1 MILLHGE
8 KQKTN
13 DISKYNPKN
22 MKNFPGL
29 QWLLFIFLISAGFN
43 STAQEIKPASE
54 KSFSTFLNNLSQIK
68 ATKVVP
74 HPDWAIMQRQLM
86 ATIEQSAPK
95 YVKKFTQKDGT
106 PYGIGPYD
114 DVYEMFYNWPEMYAM
129 GGSDYLFDTALKSY
143 NAITLNNSAYVKD
156 SIDYNHQLYKEF
168 PRQDDW
174 FHISEGITLF
184 YNMGLAEAK
193 LSENIKRAKRFA
205 GFYMNDDPEVQN
217 FNPVHKTIKSIFT
230 GSEGAAKT
238 SSAVY
243 NLRYGHTSLA
253 PVLEVL
259 EPNWHENPARQKEI
273 QKLYDQIITRTDVPV
288 NLLSTG
294 LITNAYLY
302 TGEEK
307 YKTWVLDYVDAWMK
321 RIAENDGLLPDNI
334 GQSGKIG
341 EYRNGQWWGG
351 LYGWYG
357 RYGVLM
363 QFSALSVAS
372 ECAYMLSGDPKYL
385 DLLRSQINSIM
396 KRAKI
401 TEEGQMLVP
410 FRYKK
415 EGWYSYRPMMIQD
428 LAHLWHASMDSEDWK
443 KIEILMNGNKFHP
456 LWGEGVWGQNTLG
469 ELDTIVW
476 KKAEPFDWNR
486 EESMGDRTFGLTEHA
501 RLMYYAGKNP
511 DWPLEVLKADYQEVL
526 KRMNFMQ
533 NDPRNIYSIQKD
545 DLYPNNPIITKGLV
559 QTTMG
564 TPQTIYNGGL
574 LRATVRYFDADLQRP
589 GLPQDVAALVD
600 LLKANE
606 TGIQLVNLNPTES
619 RKLIVQAGA
628 FGEHTFTSIAEGKSH
643 IEVNSPYFVVEL
655 PPAGSIHLI
664 AGMKR
669 FQNKP
674 SYAFPWQ
681 KKYN

>member
-1 MILLHGE
+1 MCNSSD
-8 KQKTN
+8 K
-13 DISKYNPKN
+13 KYNNRLK
-22 MKNFPGL
+22 F
-29 QWLLFIFLISAGFN
+29 LLFIFLLSTGYNALAQNYKAATGQSFQGF
-43 STAQEIKPASE
+43 IKNVP
-54 KSFSTFLNNLSQIK
+54 LIK
-68 ATKVVP
+68 ATKLVP
-74 HPDWAIMQRQLM
+74 HPDWAILQRQLM
-86 ATIEQSAPK
+86 KTIEQSAPG
-95 YVKKFTQKDGT
+95 YVEKFTQKDGT
-106 PYGIGPYD
+106 PYGLGPYD
-114 DVYEMFYNWPEMYAM
+114 DVYEMFYNWPEMYAL
-129 GGSDYLFDTALKSY
+129 GGSDYLFETALKSY

-168 PRQDDW
+168 PRQDDY

-184 YNMGLAEAK
+184 YNMGLADAK

-205 GFYMNDDPEVQN
+205 GFYMNEDPEAQN
-217 FNPVHKTIKSIFT
+217 FNPVNKTIKSIFT
-230 GSEGAAKT
+230 GSAGAAST

-243 NLRYGHTSLA
+243 NLRYGHTSLY
-253 PVLEVL
+253 PILNDL
-259 EPNWHENPARQKEI
+259 EPDWHEKPERQKQI
-273 QKLYDQIITRTDVPV
+273 QALYDEIITRTDVPV

-302 TGEEK
+302 TGDEK
-307 YKTWVLDYVDAWMK
+307 YKKWVLDYVDAWMQ
-321 RIAENDGLLPDNI
+321 RIADNGGLLPDNI
-334 GQSGKIG
+334 GQSGRIG

-372 ECAYMLSGDPKYL
+372 ECAYLLSGDQKYL

-396 KRAKI
+396 QRAKY
-401 TEEGQMLVP
+401 TKEGQMLVP

-428 LAHLWHASMDSEDWK
+428 LAHLWHASMDQEDWK
-443 KIEILMNGNKFHP
+443 KIEVLMKGNKFHP

-511 DWPLEVLKADYQEVL
+511 DWPLEVLKADYQEVM

-545 DLYPNNPIITKGLV
+545 DLYPNNPVITKGLV

-589 GLPQDVAALVD
+589 GLPQDVSALVD
-600 LLKANE
+600 ELKANE
-606 TGIQLVNLNPTES
+606 AGIQLVNLNPSES

-628 FGEHTFTSIAEGKSH
+628 FGEHSFTSIGEGNDQKT
-643 IEVNSPYFVVEL
+643 INSPYFLVEL
-655 PPAGSIHLI
+655 APASSIHLRV
-664 AGMKR
+664 GMNR

>member
-1 MILLHGE
+1 
-8 KQKTN
+8 
-13 DISKYNPKN
+13 
-22 MKNFPGL
+22 MKNIPGL
-29 QWLLFIFLISAGFN
+29 QWLILIFLISAGFN
-43 STAQEIKPASE
+43 STAQDLKSATE
-54 KSFSTFLNNLSQIK
+54 KSFASFLKNLSQIK
-68 ATKVVP
+68 AKKIVP

-86 ATIEQSAPK
+86 RTIEQSAPK

-106 PYGIGPYD
+106 PYGLGPYD
-114 DVYEMFYNWPEMYAM
+114 DVYEMFFNWPEMYAL

-156 SIDYNHQLYKEF
+156 SIDYNHQLFKEF

-259 EPNWHENPARQKEI
+259 EPDWHENPARQKEI

-288 NLLSTG
+288 NLLTTG

-307 YKTWVLDYVDAWMK
+307 YKTWVLEYVEAWMK
-321 RIAENDGLLPDNI
+321 RIAENGGLLPDNI

-385 DLLRSQINSIM
+385 DLLRSQINSM
-396 KRAKI
+396 MGRAKF

-428 LAHLWHASMDSEDWK
+428 LAHLWHASMDPEDWK
-443 KIEILMNGNKFHP
+443 KIEVLMNGNKFHP

-476 KKAEPFDWNR
+476 KKAEPFDWNQ

-545 DLYPNNPIITKGLV
+545 DLYPNNPVITKGLV

-600 LLKANE
+600 MLKSDE

-628 FGEHTFTSIAEGKSH
+628 FGEHSFTTIDEGQLDT
-643 IEVNSPYFVVEL
+643 EVNSPYFVVEL
-655 PPAGSIHLI
+655 PPASSIHLI

-681 KKYN
+681 RKYN

>member
-1 MILLHGE
+1 MILLPGGRTS
-8 KQKTN
+8 KNK
-13 DISKYNPKN
+13 ISISNPMDKKN
-22 MKNFPGL
+22 ITGIK
-29 QWLLFIFLISAGFN
+29 WLLLFFLISSGSN
-43 STAQEIKPASE
+43 IIAQNTKSLAEQ
-54 KSFSTFLNNLSQIK
+54 SFSAFLKNSALIK
-68 ATKVVP
+68 ANRLSP

-86 ATIEQSAPK
+86 RTIEQSAPE
-95 YVKKFTQKDGT
+95 YTKKFTQKDGT
-106 PYGIGPYD
+106 PYGLGPYD
-114 DVYEMFYNWPEMYAM
+114 DVYEMFYNWPEMYAL
-129 GGSDYLFDTALKSY
+129 GGSEYLFETALKSY
-143 NAITLNNSAYVKD
+143 QAITLNGSAYVKD
-156 SIDYNHQLYKEF
+156 SIDYNHQLFKEF

-184 YNMGLAEAK
+184 YNMGLADAK

-205 GFYMNDDPEVQN
+205 GFYMNEDPEAEN
-217 FNPVHKTIKSIFT
+217 FNPAQKTIKSIFT
-230 GSEGAAKT
+230 GSQGAAST

-243 NLRYGHTSLA
+243 NLRYGHTSLF
-253 PVLEVL
+253 PVIKDL
-259 EPNWHENPARQKEI
+259 EPDWHEKPERQKQI
-273 QKLYDQIITRTDVPV
+273 QDLYNQIVTRTDVPV
-288 NLLSTG
+288 NLLATG

-302 TGEEK
+302 TGDEK
-307 YKTWVLDYVDAWMK
+307 YKKWVLDYVDVWMK
-321 RIAENDGLLPDNI
+321 RIAENKGILPDNI

-372 ECAYMLSGDPKYL
+372 ECAYLLSGDEKYL

-396 KRAKI
+396 QRASYTK
-401 TEEGQMLVP
+401 EGQMLVP
-410 FRYKK
+410 YRYKK

-428 LAHLWHASMDSEDWK
+428 LAHLWHASMDPEDWK
-443 KIEILMNGNKFHP
+443 KIEVLMKGNKFHP
-456 LWGEGVWGQNTLG
+456 LWDEGIWGQNTLA
-469 ELDTIVW
+469 ELDTIAW

-486 EESMGDRTFGLTEHA
+486 EVISGDRTFGITEHA

-545 DLYPNNPIITKGLV
+545 DLYPNNPVITKGLV

-574 LRATVRYFDADLQRP
+574 LRATVRYFDADLRRP
-589 GLPQDVAALVD
+589 GLPQDVAALVN
-600 LLKANE
+600 LLKADE
-606 TGIQLVNLNPTES
+606 TGIQLVNLNPSES

-628 FGEHTFTSIAEGKSH
+628 FGEHSFTNIYDGQQS
-643 IEVNSPYFVVEL
+643 IEVGKPYFIVEL
-655 PPAGSIHLI
+655 PPSGSINLI
-664 AGMKR
+664 TGIKR

>member
-1 MILLHGE
+1 MGSSIKKKHHNRLKFLL
-8 KQKTN
+8 
-13 DISKYNPKN
+13 
-22 MKNFPGL
+22 L
-29 QWLLFIFLISAGFN
+29 IFLLCTGCNAL
-43 STAQEIKPASE
+43 AQNHKPATGQ
-54 KSFSTFLNNLSQIK
+54 SFHGFIKNVPLIK
-68 ATKVVP
+68 ATKLAP
-74 HPDWAIMQRQLM
+74 HPDWAIMQRQLIK
-86 ATIEQSAPK
+86 TIEQSAPK
-95 YVKKFTQKDGT
+95 YVQKFTQKDGT
-106 PYGIGPYD
+106 PYGLGPYD
-114 DVYEMFYNWPEMYAM
+114 DVYEMFYNWPEMYAI
-129 GGSDYLFDTALKSY
+129 GGSDYLLESALKSY
-143 NAITLNNSAYVKD
+143 QAITLSHSAHVKD
-156 SIDYNHQLYKEF
+156 SIDYNHQLFKEF
-168 PRQDDW
+168 PRKDDW

-184 YNMGLAEAK
+184 YNMGLADAK

-205 GFYMNDDPEVQN
+205 GFYMNEDPGAQN
-217 FNPVHKTIKSIFT
+217 FNREHKTIQSIFT
-230 GSEGAAKT
+230 GSEGAAS
-238 SSAVY
+238 SSAGDY
-243 NLRYGHTSLA
+243 NLRYGHTSLS
-253 PVLEVL
+253 PIIINL
-259 EPNWHENPARQKEI
+259 EPDWHEKPERRKEI

-288 NLLSTG
+288 NMLATG

-307 YKTWVLDYVDAWMK
+307 YKTWVLEYVEAWMK
-321 RIAENDGLLPDNI
+321 RIAANGGLLPDNI

-372 ECAYMLSGDPKYL
+372 ECAYLLSGDKKYL
-385 DLLRSQINSIM
+385 ELLRSQINGIM
-396 KRAKI
+396 ERAIYTK
-401 TEEGQMLVP
+401 EEQMLVP
-410 FRYKK
+410 YRYKK

-428 LAHLWHASMDSEDWK
+428 LAHLWHASMDQEDWK
-443 KIEILMNGNKFHP
+443 KIEVLMKGNKFHP
-456 LWGEGVWGQNTLG
+456 LWDEGIWGQNTLA
-469 ELDTIVW
+469 ELDTVAW
-476 KKAEPFDWNR
+476 KRAQAFDWNK
-486 EESMGDRTFGLTEHA
+486 EVISGDRTFGITEHA

-545 DLYPNNPIITKGLV
+545 DLYPNNPVITKGLI

-600 LLKANE
+600 VLKANE

-619 RKLIVQAGA
+619 RKLIIQAGA
-628 FGEHTFTSIAEGKSH
+628 FGEHQFTTVFEDQKQTAI
-643 IEVNSPYFVVEL
+643 NSPYVVIEL
-655 PPAGSIHLI
+655 PPASSIHLI
-664 AGMKR
+664 TGIKR
-669 FQNKP
+669 FHNKP
-674 SYAFPWQ
+674 SYSFPWQ

>member
-1 MILLHGE
+1 MD
-8 KQKTN
+8 K
-13 DISKYNPKN
+13 KN
-22 MKNFPGL
+22 ITGIK
-29 QWLLFIFLISAGFN
+29 WLLLFFLISSGSN
-43 STAQEIKPASE
+43 IIAQNTKSLAEQ
-54 KSFSTFLNNLSQIK
+54 SFSAFLKNSALIK
-68 ATKVVP
+68 ANRLSP

-86 ATIEQSAPK
+86 RTIEQSAPE
-95 YVKKFTQKDGT
+95 YTKKFTQKDGT
-106 PYGIGPYD
+106 PYGLGPYD
-114 DVYEMFYNWPEMYAM
+114 DVYEMFYNWPEMYAL
-129 GGSDYLFDTALKSY
+129 GGSEYLFETALKSY
-143 NAITLNNSAYVKD
+143 QAITLNGSAYVKD
-156 SIDYNHQLYKEF
+156 SIDYNHQLFKEF

-184 YNMGLAEAK
+184 YNMGLADAK

-205 GFYMNDDPEVQN
+205 GFYMNEDPEAEN
-217 FNPVHKTIKSIFT
+217 FNPAQKTIKSIFT
-230 GSEGAAKT
+230 GSQGAAST

-243 NLRYGHTSLA
+243 NLRYGHTSLF
-253 PVLEVL
+253 PVIKDL
-259 EPNWHENPARQKEI
+259 EPDWHEKPERQKQI
-273 QKLYDQIITRTDVPV
+273 QDLYNQIVTRTDVPV
-288 NLLSTG
+288 NLLATG

-302 TGEEK
+302 TGDEK
-307 YKTWVLDYVDAWMK
+307 YKKWVLDYVDVWMK
-321 RIAENDGLLPDNI
+321 RIAENKGILPDNI

-372 ECAYMLSGDPKYL
+372 ECAYLLSGDEKYL
-385 DLLRSQINSIM
+385 DLLRSQINSLM
-396 KRAKI
+396 QRASYTK
-401 TEEGQMLVP
+401 EGQMLVP
-410 FRYKK
+410 YRYKK

-428 LAHLWHASMDSEDWK
+428 LAHLWHASMDPEDWK
-443 KIEILMNGNKFHP
+443 KIEVLMKGNKFHP
-456 LWGEGVWGQNTLG
+456 LWDEGIWGQNTLA
-469 ELDTIVW
+469 ELDTIAW

-486 EESMGDRTFGLTEHA
+486 EVISGDRTFGITEHA

-545 DLYPNNPIITKGLV
+545 DLYPNNPVITKGLV

-574 LRATVRYFDADLQRP
+574 LRATVRYFDADLRRP
-589 GLPQDVAALVD
+589 GLPQDVAALVN
-600 LLKANE
+600 LLKADE
-606 TGIQLVNLNPTES
+606 TGIQLVNLNPSES

-628 FGEHTFTSIAEGKSH
+628 FGEHSFTNIYDGQQS
-643 IEVNSPYFVVEL
+643 IEVGKPYFIVEL
-655 PPAGSIHLI
+655 PPSGSINLI
-664 AGMKR
+664 TGIKR

>member
-1 MILLHGE
+1 
-8 KQKTN
+8 
-13 DISKYNPKN
+13 
-22 MKNFPGL
+22 MKNTPGL
-29 QWLLFIFLISAGFN
+29 KLLGLIFFICSGLIS
-43 STAQEIKPASE
+43 SAQES
-54 KSFSTFLNNLSQIK
+54 KSPGKNSISDFLKNTALIK
-68 ATKVVP
+68 ATSLAS

-86 ATIEQSAPK
+86 NTIEQSAPK
-95 YVKKFTQKDGT
+95 YVNKFTQKDGT
-106 PYGIGPYD
+106 PYGLGPYD
-114 DVYEMFYNWPEMYAM
+114 DVYEMFYNWPEMYAI
-129 GGSDYLFDTALKSY
+129 GGSDYLFESALKSY
-143 NAITLNNSAYVKD
+143 QAITLNNSAYVKD

-184 YNMGLAEAK
+184 YNMGLADAK

-205 GFYMNDDPEVQN
+205 GFYMNEDPEAQN
-217 FNPVHKTIKSIFT
+217 FNPDQKTIKSIFT
-230 GSEGAAKT
+230 GSQGAANT

-243 NLRYGHTSLA
+243 NLRYGHTSLF
-253 PVLEVL
+253 PVLSDL
-259 EPNWHENPARQKEI
+259 EPEWHEKPERLKQI
-273 QKLYDQIITRTDVPV
+273 QELYDQIVTRTDVPV
-288 NLLSTG
+288 NLLATG

-302 TGEEK
+302 TGDEK
-307 YKTWVLDYVDAWMK
+307 YKKWVLDYVDAWMK
-321 RIAENDGLLPDNI
+321 RIAENGGLLPDNI

-363 QFSALSVAS
+363 QYSALSVAS
-372 ECAYMLSGDPKYL
+372 ECAYLLSGDQKYL

-396 KRAKI
+396 QRAKY
-401 TEEGQMLVP
+401 TKEGQMLVP

-415 EGWYSYRPMMIQD
+415 EGWYSYRPMMVQD
-428 LAHLWHASMDSEDWK
+428 LAHLWHASMDQEDWK
-443 KIEILMNGNKFHP
+443 KIEVLMKGNKFHP

-511 DWPLEVLKADYQEVL
+511 DWPLEVLKADYQEVI

-545 DLYPNNPIITKGLV
+545 DLYPNNPVITKGLV

-574 LRATVRYFDADLQRP
+574 LRATVRYFDVELQRP
-589 GLPQDVAALVD
+589 GLPQDVSALVD
-600 LLKANE
+600 ILKADE
-606 TGIQLVNLNPTES
+606 TGIQLVNLNPAES

-628 FGEHTFTSIAEGKSH
+628 FGEHTFTNIKAGQSQ
-643 IEVNSPYFVVEL
+643 IEVNKPYFVVEL
-655 PPAGSIHLI
+655 PPGSSIHLI
-664 AGMKR
+664 AGIQR
-669 FQNKP
+669 FKNKP

>member
-1 MILLHGE
+1 
-8 KQKTN
+8 
-13 DISKYNPKN
+13 
-22 MKNFPGL
+22 MKNYKGL
-29 QWLLFIFLISAGFN
+29 NWLLLIFPLCIGFNTLAQDKKPVNEQSFAGF
-43 STAQEIKPASE
+43 IK
-54 KSFSTFLNNLSQIK
+54 NLPLIK
-68 ATKVVP
+68 ATKLAP

-294 LITNAYLY
+294 LITTAYLY

-307 YKTWVLDYVDAWMK
+307 YKTWVRDYVDAWMK

-428 LAHLWHASMDSEDWK
+428 LAHLWHASMDPEDWK
-443 KIEILMNGNKFHP
+443 KIEVLMNGNKFHP

-511 DWPLEVLKADYQEVL
+511 DWPLEVLKADYHEVL

-545 DLYPNNPIITKGLV
+545 DLYPNNPVITKGLV

-589 GLPQDVAALVD
+589 GLPQDVSALVD
-600 LLKANE
+600 ELKANE
-606 TGIQLVNLNPTES
+606 AGIQLVNLNPSES

-628 FGEHTFTSIAEGKSH
+628 FGEHSFTTITDGNDKKSI
-643 IEVNSPYFVVEL
+643 NSPYFMVEL
-655 PPAGSIHLI
+655 APASSIHLRV
-664 AGMKR
+664 GMNR

>member
-1 MILLHGE
+1 MTLNTTYGFKLLFFILLFSRVLNTVAQDSKTIA
-8 KQKTN
+8 KQSN
-13 DISKYNPKN
+13 SDFLKN
-22 MKNFPGL
+22 TV
-29 QWLLFIFLISAGFN
+29 I
-43 STAQEIKPASE
+43 
-54 KSFSTFLNNLSQIK
+54 IK
-68 ATKVVP
+68 AKRLEP

-86 ATIEQSAPK
+86 KTIEQSAPK

-106 PYGIGPYD
+106 PYGLGPYD
-114 DVYEMFYNWPEMYAM
+114 DVYEMFYNWPEMYAL
-129 GGSDYLFDTALKSY
+129 GGSDYLFETALKTY
-143 NAITLNNSAYVKD
+143 NAITLNSSAYVKD

-168 PRQDDW
+168 PRKDDW

-184 YNMGLAEAK
+184 YNMGLADAK

-205 GFYMNDDPEVQN
+205 GFYMNEDPEAQN
-217 FNPVHKTIKSIFT
+217 FNPINKTIKSIFT
-230 GSEGAAKT
+230 GSEGPAI
-238 SSAVY
+238 SSNGDY

-253 PVLEVL
+253 PVLENL
-259 EPNWHENPARQKEI
+259 EPDWHEKPERRKEI

-288 NLLSTG
+288 NLLATG

-302 TGEEK
+302 TGDEK
-307 YKTWVLDYVDAWMK
+307 YKAWVLDYVDAWMK
-321 RIAENDGLLPDNI
+321 RIAENGGLLPDNI

-372 ECAYMLSGDPKYL
+372 ECAYMLSGDEKYL

-396 KRAKI
+396 KRASYTK
-401 TEEGQMLVP
+401 EGQMLVP
-410 FRYKK
+410 YRYKK

-428 LAHLWHASMDSEDWK
+428 LAHLWHAFMDPEDWK
-443 KIEILMNGNKFHP
+443 KIEVLMKGNKFHP
-456 LWGEGVWGQNTLG
+456 LWDEGIWGQNTLA
-469 ELDTIVW
+469 ELDTVAW
-476 KKAEPFDWNR
+476 KRAEPFDWNR
-486 EESMGDRTFGLTEHA
+486 EVISGDRTFGITEHA

-545 DLYPNNPIITKGLV
+545 DLYPNNPVITKGLI

-589 GLPQDVAALVD
+589 GLPQDVSALVD
-600 LLKANE
+600 ILKANE

-628 FGEHTFTSIAEGKSH
+628 FGEHSFTTIALGQEKS
-643 IEVNSPYFVVEL
+643 EVNSPYFVVEL
-655 PPAGSIHLI
+655 PPASSIHLI

-669 FQNKP
+669 FHNKP

>member
-1 MILLHGE
+1 MC
-8 KQKTN
+8 
-13 DISKYNPKN
+13 NPMDKKN
-22 MKNFPGL
+22 ITGIK
-29 QWLLFIFLISAGFN
+29 WLLLIFLISIRFN
-43 STAQEIKPASE
+43 TIAQDSKSVAEQSFADFLKNTA
-54 KSFSTFLNNLSQIK
+54 FIK
-68 ATKVVP
+68 AVKKSP

-86 ATIEQSAPK
+86 QTIETSAPK
-95 YVKKFTQKDGT
+95 YAKRFTQKDGT

-114 DVYEMFYNWPEMYAM
+114 DVYEMFYNWPEMYAL
-129 GGSDYLFDTALKSY
+129 GGSDYIFETALKTY
-143 NAITLNNSAYVKD
+143 QAITLNGSAYVKD

-184 YNMGLAEAK
+184 YNMGLADAK

-205 GFYMNDDPEVQN
+205 GFYMNEDPEAQN
-217 FNPVHKTIKSIFT
+217 FNPVQKTIKSIFT
-230 GSEGAAKT
+230 GSQGAAST

-243 NLRYGHTSLA
+243 NLRYGHTSLF
-253 PVLEVL
+253 PIIKNL
-259 EPNWHENPARQKEI
+259 EPDWHEKPERQKQI
-273 QKLYDQIITRTDVPV
+273 QDLYDQIITRTDVPV
-288 NLLSTG
+288 NLLATG

-302 TGEEK
+302 TGDEK
-307 YKTWVLDYVDAWMK
+307 YKKWVLDYVDAWMK
-321 RIAENDGLLPDNI
+321 RITENGGLLPDNI

-372 ECAYMLSGDPKYL
+372 ECAYLLSGDEKYL

-396 KRAKI
+396 GRASYTK
-401 TEEGQMLVP
+401 EGQMLVP
-410 FRYKK
+410 YRYKK

-428 LAHLWHASMDSEDWK
+428 LAHLWHASMDPEDWK
-443 KIEILMNGNKFHP
+443 KIEVLMKGNKFHP
-456 LWGEGVWGQNTLG
+456 LWDEGIWGQNTLA
-469 ELDTIVW
+469 ELDTIAW
-476 KKAEPFDWNR
+476 KKAESFDWNR
-486 EESMGDRTFGLTEHA
+486 EVISGDRTFGITEHA

-526 KRMNFMQ
+526 KRMGFMQ

-545 DLYPNNPIITKGLV
+545 DLYPNNPVITKGLV

-574 LRATVRYFDADLQRP
+574 LRATVRYFDAALQRP
-589 GLPQDVAALVD
+589 GLPQDVSALVD
-600 LLKANE
+600 LLKADE
-606 TGIQLVNLNPTES
+606 TGIQLVNLNPAES

-628 FGEHTFTSIAEGKSH
+628 FGEHSFTKISDEQQK
-643 IEVNSPYFVVEL
+643 IEVNNPYFVVEL
-655 PPAGSIHLI
+655 PPASSIHLT
-664 AGMKR
+664 AGVQR
-669 FQNKP
+669 FKNKP

>member
-1 MILLHGE
+1 MV
-8 KQKTN
+8 K
-13 DISKYNPKN
+13 KN
-22 MKNFPGL
+22 ITGL
-29 QWLLFIFLISAGFN
+29 KWLLIIFLISTGSYTIARDT
-43 STAQEIKPASE
+43 SSVAEQ
-54 KSFSTFLNNLSQIK
+54 SFSSFLKNTALIK
-68 ATKVVP
+68 ANKLAP
-74 HPDWAIMQRQLM
+74 YPDWAIMQRQLM
-86 ATIEQSAPK
+86 NTIEQSAPK

-106 PYGIGPYD
+106 PYGLGPYD
-114 DVYEMFYNWPEMYAM
+114 DVYEMFFNWPEMYAL

-143 NAITLNNSAYVKD
+143 QAITLSNSAYVKD

-184 YNMGLAEAK
+184 YNMGLADAK

-205 GFYMNDDPEVQN
+205 GFYMNEDPEAQN

-230 GSEGAAKT
+230 GSKGAAST
-238 SSAVY
+238 SSADY
-243 NLRYGHTSLA
+243 NLRYGHTSLY
-253 PVLEVL
+253 PVINDL
-259 EPNWHENPARQKEI
+259 EPGWHEKPERQKQI

-288 NLLSTG
+288 NLLATG

-302 TGEEK
+302 TGDEK
-307 YKTWVLDYVDAWMK
+307 YKKWVFDYVDAWMK
-321 RIAENDGLLPDNI
+321 RIAENGGLLPDNI

-372 ECAYMLSGDPKYL
+372 ECAFMLSGDPKYL
-385 DLLRSQINSIM
+385 DLLRSQINSII
-396 KRAKI
+396 KRAKF

-410 FRYKK
+410 YRYKK

-428 LAHLWHASMDSEDWK
+428 LAHLWHASMDPEDWK
-443 KIEILMNGNKFHP
+443 KIEVLMKGNKFHP
-456 LWGEGVWGQNTLG
+456 LWDEGIWGQNTLA
-469 ELDTIVW
+469 ELDTIAW
-476 KKAEPFDWNR
+476 KRAEPFDWNR
-486 EESMGDRTFGLTEHA
+486 EVISGDRTFGITEHA

-545 DLYPNNPIITKGLV
+545 DLYPNNPVITKGLV

-600 LLKANE
+600 LLKADE

-628 FGEHTFTSIAEGKSH
+628 FGEHSFTTIAEGQLQ
-643 IEVNSPYFVVEL
+643 IQVNSPYLVVEL
-655 PPAGSIHLI
+655 PPASSIHLI

-669 FQNKP
+669 FQNRP

>member
-1 MILLHGE
+1 
-8 KQKTN
+8 
-13 DISKYNPKN
+13 
-22 MKNFPGL
+22 MKNIPGL

-43 STAQEIKPASE
+43 STAQDKKPASE
-54 KSFSTFLNNLSQIK
+54 KSFSNFLKNVSQIK
-68 ATKVVP
+68 ATEIVP

-86 ATIEQSAPK
+86 NTIEQSAPK

-114 DVYEMFYNWPEMYAM
+114 DVYEMFFNWPEMYAL

-230 GSEGAAKT
+230 GSEGPAKT

-253 PVLEVL
+253 PVLGVL
-259 EPNWHENPARQKEI
+259 EPDWHENPARQKEI
-273 QKLYDQIITRTDVPV
+273 QKMYDQIITRTDVPV
-288 NLLSTG
+288 NLLATG

-307 YKTWVLDYVDAWMK
+307 YKTWVLEYVEAWMK
-321 RIAENDGLLPDNI
+321 RIAENGGLLPDNI

-396 KRAKI
+396 KRAKF

-443 KIEILMNGNKFHP
+443 KIEVLMNGNKFHP

-545 DLYPNNPIITKGLV
+545 DLYPNNPVITKGLI

-600 LLKANE
+600 LLKADE

-628 FGEHTFTSIAEGKSH
+628 FGEHSFTTIADGKSQ

-655 PPAGSIHLI
+655 APAGSIHLI

>member
-1 MILLHGE
+1 MRNPTNKKTKKGLKCLL
-8 KQKTN
+8 
-13 DISKYNPKN
+13 
-22 MKNFPGL
+22 L
-29 QWLLFIFLISAGFN
+29 IFLLIPVCNAF
-43 STAQEIKPASE
+43 AQNYKPANGQ
-54 KSFSTFLNNLSQIK
+54 SFQGFIKNIPLIK
-68 ATKVVP
+68 ATKLEP

-86 ATIEQSAPK
+86 KTIEQSAPK

-106 PYGIGPYD
+106 PYGLGPYD
-114 DVYEMFYNWPEMYAM
+114 DVYEMFYNWPEMYAL
-129 GGSDYLFDTALKSY
+129 GGSEYLFETALKSY

-184 YNMGLAEAK
+184 YNMGLADAK

-205 GFYMNDDPEVQN
+205 GFYMNEDPEAQN
-217 FNPVHKTIKSIFT
+217 FNPVNKTIKSIFT
-230 GSEGAAKT
+230 GSAGAAGT

-243 NLRYGHTSLA
+243 NLRYGHTSLY
-253 PVLEVL
+253 PILNEL
-259 EPNWHENPARQKEI
+259 EPDWHEKPERQKQI
-273 QKLYDQIITRTDVPV
+273 QVLYDEIITRTDVPV

-302 TGEEK
+302 TGDEK
-307 YKTWVLDYVDAWMK
+307 YKKWVLDYVDGWMQ
-321 RIAENDGLLPDNI
+321 RIADNGGLLPDNI

-372 ECAYMLSGDPKYL
+372 ECAYLLSGDQKYL

-396 KRAKI
+396 QRAKY
-401 TEEGQMLVP
+401 TKEGQMLVP

-428 LAHLWHASMDSEDWK
+428 LAHLWHASMDPEDWK
-443 KIEILMNGNKFHP
+443 KIEVLMKGNKFHP
-456 LWGEGVWGQNTLG
+456 LWDEGIWGQNTLA
-469 ELDTIVW
+469 ELDTVGW
-476 KKAEPFDWNR
+476 KLAEPFDWNR
-486 EESMGDRTFGLTEHA
+486 EVISGDRTFGITEHA

-511 DWPLEVLKADYQEVL
+511 DWPLEVLKADYQEVI

-545 DLYPNNPIITKGLV
+545 DLYPNNPVITKGLI

-574 LRATVRYFDADLQRP
+574 LRASVRYFDADLQRP
-589 GLPQDVAALVD
+589 GLPQDVSALVD
-600 LLKANE
+600 VLKANE
-606 TGIQLVNLNPTES
+606 TGIQLVNLNPAES

-628 FGEHTFTSIAEGKSH
+628 FGEHSFTTLDEGQEQTT
-643 IEVNSPYFVVEL
+643 INSPYFIVEL
-655 PPAGSIHLI
+655 APASTIHLRV
-664 AGMKR
+664 GMNR

>member
-1 MILLHGE
+1 MTLNNTYGFKLLFFILLFSRVLNAVAQDSKTIA
-8 KQKTN
+8 KQSN
-13 DISKYNPKN
+13 SAFLKN
-22 MKNFPGL
+22 
-29 QWLLFIFLISAGFN
+29 AV
-43 STAQEIKPASE
+43 T
-54 KSFSTFLNNLSQIK
+54 IK
-68 ATKVVP
+68 ASKLEP

-86 ATIEQSAPK
+86 RTIEQSAPK

-106 PYGIGPYD
+106 PYGLGPYD
-114 DVYEMFYNWPEMYAM
+114 DVYEMFYNWPEMYAL
-129 GGSDYLFDTALKSY
+129 GGSDYLFETALKTY
-143 NAITLNNSAYVKD
+143 NAITLNSSAYVKD

-168 PRQDDW
+168 PRKDDW

-184 YNMGLAEAK
+184 YNMGLADAK

-205 GFYMNDDPEVQN
+205 GFYMNEDPEAQN
-217 FNPVHKTIKSIFT
+217 FNPINKTIKSIFT
-230 GSEGAAKT
+230 GSEGPAT
-238 SSAVY
+238 SSSGDY

-253 PVLEVL
+253 PVLENL
-259 EPNWHENPARQKEI
+259 EPDWHEKPVRQKEI
-273 QKLYDQIITRTDVPV
+273 QQLYDQIITRTDVPV
-288 NLLSTG
+288 NLLATG

-302 TGEEK
+302 TGDEK

-321 RIAENDGLLPDNI
+321 RIAENGGLLPDNI

-372 ECAYMLSGDPKYL
+372 ECAYMLSGDEKYL

-396 KRAKI
+396 KRATYTK
-401 TEEGQMLVP
+401 EGQMLVP
-410 FRYKK
+410 YRYKK

-428 LAHLWHASMDSEDWK
+428 LAHLWHASMDPDDWK
-443 KIEILMNGNKFHP
+443 KIEVLMNGNKFHP
-456 LWGEGVWGQNTLG
+456 LWDEGIWGQNTLA
-469 ELDTIVW
+469 ELDTIAW
-476 KKAEPFDWNR
+476 KRAEPFDWNR
-486 EESMGDRTFGLTEHA
+486 EVISGDRTFGITEHA

-545 DLYPNNPIITKGLV
+545 DLYPNNPVITKGLI

-589 GLPQDVAALVD
+589 GLPQDVSALVD
-600 LLKANE
+600 ILKANE

-628 FGEHTFTSIAEGKSH
+628 FGEHSFTTIAVGKEQ

-655 PPAGSIHLI
+655 PPASSIHLI

-669 FQNKP
+669 FHNKP